1 MKTQTYLIFP
11 NVWATFFYI
20 IIRILKFSTYNSMRS
35 WSGVTGVTE
44 MMGMRNSCRRTDGLI
59 RGPREPKKIL
69 EKLHYNTI
77 YDWDVCGIF
86 LQLYLSQYTAK
97 MHRPSHFRRI
107 CVMKCHHLTKLGTEK
122 VLQRFFVNMW
132 SISPYHAKT
141 AMTPWWDLFA
151 LQLQKT
157 TNRQKYFLK
166 AIEIYFRDCFLIIPC
181 LATGVLPII
190 DFTRY
195 SIDGIVF

>member
-35 WSGVTGVTE
+35 WSGVTGVTGMTE

-59 RGPREPKKIL
+59 EGNTRGPREPKKIL

-107 CVMKCHHLTKLGTEK
+107 CVMKCHLLTKLGTEK
-122 VLQRFFVNMW
+122 DLQRLFLWTCGQLAPTMLKQQWLLDETFLLYNYRIQQIDRN
-132 SISPYHAKT
+132 IS
-141 AMTPWWDLFA
+141 W
-151 LQLQKT
+151 
-157 TNRQKYFLK
+157 R
-166 AIEIYFRDCFLIIPC
+166 RS
-181 LATGVLPII
+181 
-190 DFTRY
+190 RY
-195 SIDGIVF
+195 ISEIVF